1 MHTCQAVHEGESGQL
16 NNFSTVVN
24 NLLHSGETVKIH
36 IIILD
41 EEVRLIY
48 YMSIWLHKIL
58 SGQMERWSSTL
69 AAMDM

>member
-16 NNFSTVVN
+16 NNFSVVVN

-41 EEVRLIY
+41 EEVRFIS
-48 YMSIWLHKIL
+48 MSIWLHKIL